1 MRKLT
6 ESEKEG
12 IALAIV
18 CSLITGLIVMWL
30 CGH

>member
-1 MRKLT
+1 MRKLV

-18 CSLITGLIVMWL
+18 CSLITGLVVYWL
-30 CGH
+30 SH